1 MEKNMNT
8 PNHPTFTS
16 TDDTGVSPAPPEA
29 YQRAGVESIDPV
41 SDAERAKVKNYLRS
55 VREFVC
61 AQAFKSTAEVKEAAG
76 NVIVD
81 IEKGETIKE
90 VYQKIEARLYCKEG
104 QVGFEFW
111 KACAIKKATPQLGK
125 IHAEALFAYSGI
137 DPTVDLAKLFF
148 DI

>member
-1 MEKNMNT
+1 MNT

-29 YQRAGVESIDPV
+29 HQRAGVELV
-41 SDAERAKVKNYLRS
+41 SDTERAKTKKYLGS
-55 VREFVC
+55 IREFVC